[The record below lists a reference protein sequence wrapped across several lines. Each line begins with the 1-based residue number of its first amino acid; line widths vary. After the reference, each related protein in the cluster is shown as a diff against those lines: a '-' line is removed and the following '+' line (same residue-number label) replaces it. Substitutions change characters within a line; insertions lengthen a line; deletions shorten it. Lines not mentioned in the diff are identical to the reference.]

1 MSNTSNTP
9 SQRPFTLGAVA
20 YDPKVVTIWEG
31 FKTWLDDQDFAFD
44 FVLYS
49 NYERQV
55 EGHFRGEYDVAWN
68 SPLAWVQVRRIAE
81 ALGRS
86 ASGFCMRDTD
96 CDLTSVIATRSE
108 SGIHTLRDLRG
119 KTLGVGAP
127 DSPQASLIPLLAL
140 QEAGLTL
147 GEDVQVRV
155 FDVLFGKHGDHVGGE
170 REAARALMTGEID
183 AAAMIDG
190 NHLAFTAEGTLP
202 SSGTTI
208 AFQTP
213 QYDHC
218 IFTALDDV
226 DPARCARFTELLL
239 AQRYDDPVVRPLLDL
254 EGLKQWKPG
263 RLSGFAQLERAVDA
277 LQFSGAQA
285 VRDFIAATVAAHQGA
300 PGSQG

>member
-1 MSNTSNTP
+1 MTT
-9 SQRPFTLGAVA
+9 PFTLGAVA

-31 FKTWLDDQDFAFD
+31 FKTWLATQNFDFD

-81 ALGRS
+81 ALGRTP
-86 ASGFCMRDTD
+86 SGFCMRDTD
-96 CDLTSVIATRSE
+96 CDLTSLLVARSD
-108 SGIHTLRDLRG
+108 SGIASLQDLRG
-119 KTLGVGAP
+119 KTVGVGAP
-127 DSPQASLIPLLAL
+127 DSPQATLIPLLAL
-140 QEAGLTL
+140 QEAGLVL

-170 REAARALMTGEID
+170 RDAARALMAGEID

-202 SSGTTI
+202 SGSTTI
-208 AFQTP
+208 ISQTP
-213 QYDHC
+213 KYDHC

-226 DPARCARFTELLL
+226 DPVVCQRFTELLL

-263 RLSGFAQLERAVDA
+263 RLSGFAQLERSVDD
-277 LQFSGAQA
+277 LSFSGAQT
-285 VRDFIAATVAAHQGA
+285 VRDFIAATIAEHA
-300 PGSQG
+300 

>member
-1 MSNTSNTP
+1 MTT
-9 SQRPFTLGAVA
+9 PFTLGAVA

-31 FKTWLDDQDFAFD
+31 FKTWLATQNFDFD

-81 ALGRS
+81 ALGRN

-96 CDLTSVIATRSE
+96 CDLTSLLVARSD
-108 SGIHTLRDLRG
+108 SGIASLQDLRG
-119 KTLGVGAP
+119 KTVGVGAP
-127 DSPQASLIPLLAL
+127 DSPQATLIPLLAL
-140 QEAGLTL
+140 QEAGLVL

-170 REAARALMTGEID
+170 RDAARALMAGEID

-202 SSGTTI
+202 SGATTI

-226 DPARCARFTELLL
+226 DPVVCERFTELLL
-239 AQRYDDPVVRPLLDL
+239 AQRYDDPIVRPLLDL

-263 RLSGFAQLERAVDA
+263 RLSGFAQLERSVDD
-277 LQFSGAQA
+277 LSFSGAQT
-285 VRDFIAATVAAHQGA
+285 VRDFIAATIAEHQDGTR
-300 PGSQG
+300 